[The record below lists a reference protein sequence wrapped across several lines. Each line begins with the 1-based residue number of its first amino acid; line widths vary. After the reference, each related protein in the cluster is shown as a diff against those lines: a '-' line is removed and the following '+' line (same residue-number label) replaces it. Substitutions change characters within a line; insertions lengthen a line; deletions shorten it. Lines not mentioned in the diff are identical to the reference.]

1 MDRGRA
7 MAKANNLTNILFTR
21 ELQRRLLP
29 DSRNNK
35 YQNITVVSLH
45 PGAVA
50 NDLGRYLVGGE
61 DQWNRRKT
69 KDGLSW
75 S

>member
-1 MDRGRA
+1 
-7 MAKANNLTNILFTR
+7 MAKANKLAHILFTR
-21 ELQRRLLP
+21 GLQRRLLP
-29 DSRNNK
+29 ASHNNN

-50 NDLGRYLVGGE
+50 TDLGRYLVGGE